1 MAEEQNQQPQRNLFS
16 TLKRLFSTDVII
28 RNDGGQLRT
37 VDVDNIQVDGVLQTN
52 ALVDRFNRIYT
63 TSTSYG
69 VNLNLAQNYQSA
81 RVQIYADYEAMD
93 TDPIIASAL
102 DIIADECTLKNTQ
115 GDVIQIRSADENIQK
130 ILYSLFY
137 DVLNIEF
144 NLWFWIRNM
153 CKYGDFFLKLEVAEK
168 YGVYNVIPFSAY
180 NIVRLEGTNPTNP
193 SEVIFKYDPTAAL
206 GATAGYST
214 SYQNTD
220 LGVTFYNYEMAHLR
234 LIGDINYLPYGRSY
248 LEPGRKLYKQYV
260 LMEDAMM
267 VHRLTRAPQRRIFY
281 VNVGAIPPNE
291 VENYMQRMISK
302 MKKTPLIDAKTGNYN
317 LNYNVQNMLEDFFIP
332 VRGNDQ
338 STRID
343 NAPPLE
349 YNGIEDINYL
359 LNKLFAALKIPKAF
373 LGYEKDLTGKAT
385 LAAED
390 IRFAR
395 TIERIQRIVVSELTK
410 IALVH
415 LYAHGYDD
423 ESLTNFDLTLTTPS
437 IIYEQERIALMKE
450 KMDLAAQMMETNFL
464 PTDWIYD
471 KLFHFSEEEFDEY
484 RDLVIEDK
492 KRAFRMAQIQEEG
505 NDPAESGAAYGTPHQ
520 IASMYGGYGTAP
532 LSGENVPQGYNEK
545 NPGEPTK
552 LPGRPEEKVSLI
564 NTADDPLGRDR
575 MGVYDLKSKPQT
587 GEAGNSLKHKFHGGS
602 PLSLKENHSATMG
615 AYLKTKD
622 SLQKMFPNRRVN
634 LFENESDLLNE
645 NHIKPDSD
653 LI

>member
-1 MAEEQNQQPQRNLFS
+1 MADQQPQRNLFS

-28 RNDGGQLRT
+28 RNDGGTLKT
-37 VDVDNIQVDGVLQTN
+37 VDVNQIQVDGVLQTN

-69 VNLNLAQNYQSA
+69 VNLNLSQNYQSA

-102 DIIADECTLKNTQ
+102 DIIADECTLKNAQ
-115 GDVIQIRSADENIQK
+115 GDVIQIRSSDENIQK

-137 DVLNIEF
+137 DILNIEF

-180 NIVRLEGTNPTNP
+180 NIVRLEGTNPSNP

-220 LGVTFYNYEMAHLR
+220 LGITFYNYEMAHLR
-234 LIGDINYLPYGRSY
+234 LIGDVNYLPYGRSY
-248 LEPGRKLYKQYV
+248 LEPGRRLYKQYV

-267 VHRLTRAPQRRIFY
+267 IHRLTRAPQRRIFY

-291 VENYMQRMISK
+291 VENYMQRMINK
-302 MKKTPLIDAKTGNYN
+302 MKKTPLVDQRTGQYN

-332 VRGNDQ
+332 VRGNDS

-395 TIERIQRIVVSELTK
+395 TIERIQRIVLSELTK

-450 KMDLAAQMMETNFL
+450 KMDLASQMMEASFL

-484 RDLVIEDK
+484 RDLIIEDK
-492 KRAFRMAQIQEEG
+492 KRMFRIKQIEEEG
-505 NDPAESGAAYGTPHQ
+505 NDPAESGQAYGTPHQ

-532 LSGENVPQGYNEK
+532 LSGQNVPQGYDET
-545 NPGEPTK
+545 NPGEPVK
-552 LPGRPEEKVSLI
+552 LPGRPANKVSLI
-564 NTADDPLGRDR
+564 NTSDDPLGRDR
-575 MGVYDLKSKPQT
+575 MGVYDLKSKSNS
-587 GEAGNSLKHKFHGGS
+587 GEDGLRAKFTGGS
-602 PLSLKENHSATMG
+602 PLSLRENKNTTVA
-615 AYLKTKD
+615 AYLTNKAALESFK
-622 SLQKMFPNRRVN
+622 KNKRVN
-634 LFENESDLLNE
+634 IYENDKTSELLDESR
-645 NHIKPDSD
+645 IRPDSD

>member
-130 ILYSLFY
+130 LLYSLFY

-220 LGVTFYNYEMAHLR
+220 LGITFYNYEMAHLR

-260 LMEDAMM
+260 LMEDAML

-291 VENYMQRMISK
+291 VENYIQRMISK

-338 STRID
+338 STRIE

-349 YNGIEDINYL
+349 YNGIEDVNYL

-423 ESLTNFDLTLTTPS
+423 ESLTNFDLSLTTPS

-450 KMDLAAQMMETNFL
+450 KMDLATQMMEASFL

-484 RDLVIEDK
+484 RDLIVEDK
-492 KRAFRMAQIQEEG
+492 KRQFRMTQIAEEG
-505 NDPAESGAAYGTPHQ
+505 NDPAESGTAYGTPHQ

-532 LSGENVPQGYNEK
+532 LSSENVPQGYNEK
-545 NPGEPTK
+545 NPNEPTK

-575 MGVYDLKSKPQT
+575 MGVYDLKSKAGG
-587 GEAGNSLKHKFHGGS
+587 GENSSSLKHKFHGGS
-602 PLSLKENHSATMG
+602 PMSLKEDYTRTKASFLQNRES
-615 AYLKTKD
+615 LKAFK
-622 SLQKMFPNRRVN
+622 RVN
-634 LFENESDLLNE
+634 LYEEPSQLLNE
-645 NHIKPDSD
+645 DLIKPDSD

>member
-1 MAEEQNQQPQRNLFS
+1 MADQQPQRNLFS

-28 RNDGGQLRT
+28 RNDGGTLKT
-37 VDVDNIQVDGVLQTN
+37 VDVNQIQIDGVLQTN

-69 VNLNLAQNYQSA
+69 VNLNLSQNYQSA

-93 TDPIIASAL
+93 TDPIVASAL
-102 DIIADECTLKNTQ
+102 DIIADECTLKNSQ
-115 GDVIQIRSADENIQK
+115 GDVIQIRSSDENIQK

-137 DVLNIEF
+137 DILNIEF

-180 NIVRLEGTNPTNP
+180 NIVRLEGTNPSNP

-220 LGVTFYNYEMAHLR
+220 LGITFYNYEMAHLR
-234 LIGDINYLPYGRSY
+234 LIGDVNYLPYGRSY
-248 LEPGRKLYKQYV
+248 LEPGRRLYKQYI

-267 VHRLTRAPQRRIFY
+267 IHRLTRAPQRRIFY

-291 VENYMQRMISK
+291 VENYMQRMINK
-302 MKKTPLIDAKTGNYN
+302 MKKTPLVDQKTGQYN

-332 VRGNDQ
+332 VRGNDS

-395 TIERIQRIVVSELTK
+395 TIERIQRIVLSELTK

-423 ESLTNFDLTLTTPS
+423 ESLTNFELLLTTPS

-450 KMDLAAQMMETNFL
+450 KMDLASQMMEASFL

-484 RDLVIEDK
+484 RDLILEDK
-492 KRAFRMAQIQEEG
+492 KRMFRIKQIEEEG
-505 NDPAESGAAYGTPHQ
+505 NDPAESGQAYGTPHQ

-532 LSGENVPQGYNEK
+532 LSGQNVPQGYDET
-545 NPGEPTK
+545 NPSEPTK
-552 LPGRPEEKVSLI
+552 LPGRPANKVSLI
-564 NTADDPLGRDR
+564 NTSDDPLGRDR
-575 MGVYDLKSKPQT
+575 MGVYDLKSKSNS
-587 GEAGNSLKHKFHGGS
+587 GEEGLKAKFTGGS
-602 PLSLKENHSATMG
+602 PLSLREGKNTTVAT
-615 AYLKTKD
+615 YLTNKTALESFK
-622 SLQKMFPNRRVN
+622 KKNRVN
-634 LFENESDLLNE
+634 IYEDDKTSQLLDESR
-645 NHIKPDSD
+645 IRPDSD

>member
-1 MAEEQNQQPQRNLFS
+1 
-16 TLKRLFSTDVII
+16 
-28 RNDGGQLRT
+28 
-37 VDVDNIQVDGVLQTN
+37 
-52 ALVDRFNRIYT
+52 
-63 TSTSYG
+63 
-69 VNLNLAQNYQSA
+69 
-81 RVQIYADYEAMD
+81 
-93 TDPIIASAL
+93 
-102 DIIADECTLKNTQ
+102 
-115 GDVIQIRSADENIQK
+115 
-130 ILYSLFY
+130 
-137 DVLNIEF
+137 
-144 NLWFWIRNM
+144 
-153 CKYGDFFLKLEVAEK
+153 
-168 YGVYNVIPFSAY
+168 
-180 NIVRLEGTNPTNP
+180 
-193 SEVIFKYDPTAAL
+193 
-206 GATAGYST
+206 
-214 SYQNTD
+214 
-220 LGVTFYNYEMAHLR
+220 
-234 LIGDINYLPYGRSY
+234 
-248 LEPGRKLYKQYV
+248 
-260 LMEDAMM
+260 MEDAMM
-267 VHRLTRAPQRRIFY
+267 IHRLTRAPQRRIFY

-291 VENYMQRMISK
+291 VENYMQRMINK
-302 MKKTPLIDAKTGNYN
+302 MKKTPLVDQKTGQYN

-395 TIERIQRIVVSELTK
+395 TIERIQRIVLSELNK

-423 ESLTNFDLTLTTPS
+423 ESLTNFELLLTTPS

-450 KMDLAAQMMETNFL
+450 KMDLAAQMMETSFL

-492 KRAFRMAQIQEEG
+492 KRMFRIKQIEEEG
-505 NDPAESGAAYGTPHQ
+505 NDPAESGQAYGTPHQ

-532 LSGENVPQGYNEK
+532 LSGQNVPQGYDET
-545 NPGEPTK
+545 NPGEPVK
-552 LPGRPEEKVSLI
+552 LPGRPANKVSLI

-575 MGVYDLKSKPQT
+575 MGVYDLKSKPNT
-587 GEAGNSLKHKFHGGS
+587 GEDGMKAKFTGGN
-602 PLSLKENHSATMG
+602 PMSLKENKSTAVA
-615 AYLKTKD
+615 AYLTNKAALEAYK
-622 SLQKMFPNRRVN
+622 KNKRVN
-634 LFENESDLLNE
+634 IYENDKTSELLDESR
-645 NHIKPDSD
+645 IKPDSD

>member
-1 MAEEQNQQPQRNLFS
+1 MADQQPQRNLFS

-28 RNDGGQLRT
+28 RNDGGTLKT
-37 VDVDNIQVDGVLQTN
+37 VDIDQIQVDGVLQTN

-69 VNLNLAQNYQSA
+69 VNLNLSQNYQSA

-102 DIIADECTLKNTQ
+102 DIISDECTLKNSQ
-115 GDVIQIRSADENIQK
+115 GDVIQIRSSDENIQK

-137 DVLNIEF
+137 DILNIEF

-180 NIVRLEGTNPTNP
+180 NIVRLEGTNPSNP

-220 LGVTFYNYEMAHLR
+220 LGITFYNYEMAHLR
-234 LIGDINYLPYGRSY
+234 LIGDVNYLPYGRSY
-248 LEPGRKLYKQYV
+248 LEPGRRLYKQYI

-267 VHRLTRAPQRRIFY
+267 IHRLTRAPQRRIFY

-291 VENYMQRMISK
+291 VENYMQRMINK
-302 MKKTPLIDAKTGNYN
+302 MKKTPLVDQKTGQYN

-332 VRGNDQ
+332 VRGNDS

-395 TIERIQRIVVSELTK
+395 TIERIQRIVLSELTK

-423 ESLTNFDLTLTTPS
+423 ESLTNFELSLTTPS

-450 KMDLAAQMMETNFL
+450 KMDLASQMMETSFL

-484 RDLVIEDK
+484 RDLVVEDK
-492 KRAFRMAQIQEEG
+492 KRMFRIKQIQEEG
-505 NDPAESGAAYGTPHQ
+505 NDPAESGQAYGTPHQ

-532 LSGENVPQGYNEK
+532 LSGQNVPQGYDET
-545 NPGEPTK
+545 NPSEPIK
-552 LPGRPEEKVSLI
+552 LPGRPSNKVSLI
-564 NTADDPLGRDR
+564 NTSEDPLGRDR
-575 MGVYDLKSKPQT
+575 MGVYDLKSKSIS
-587 GEAGNSLKHKFHGGS
+587 GEDGLKAKFTGGS
-602 PLSLKENHSATMG
+602 PLSLREGKNTTVAT
-615 AYLKTKD
+615 YLTNKAAFESFK
-622 SLQKMFPNRRVN
+622 KNKRVN
-634 LFENESDLLNE
+634 IYENDKKSELLDESR
-645 NHIKPDSD
+645 IRPDSD

>member
-1 MAEEQNQQPQRNLFS
+1 MADETRIEPQRNLFS
-16 TLKRLFSTDVII
+16 ALKRLFSTDVII
-28 RNDGGQLRT
+28 RNDGGELKT
-37 VDVDNIQVDGVLQTN
+37 VDVDNIQVNGVLQTN

-69 VNLNLAQNYQSA
+69 INLNLAQNYQSS
-81 RVQIYADYEAMD
+81 RVLIYADYEAMD

-115 GDVIQIRSADENIQK
+115 GDVLQIRSADENIQK

-137 DVLNIEF
+137 DILNVEF

-153 CKYGDFFLKLEVAEK
+153 CKYGDFFLKLEIAEK
-168 YGVYNVIPFSAY
+168 FGVYNVVPFSAY
-180 NIVRLEGTNPTNP
+180 NIVRLEGTNPHNP

-220 LGVTFYNYEMAHLR
+220 LGITFYNYEMAHLR
-234 LIGDINYLPYGRSY
+234 LIGDMNYLPYGRSY
-248 LEPGRKLYKQYV
+248 LEPGRRLYKQYV
-260 LMEDAMM
+260 LMEDAMLI
-267 VHRLTRAPQRRIFY
+267 HRLTRAPQRRIFY
-281 VNVGAIPPNE
+281 VNVGAIPPQE

-302 MKKTPLIDAKTGNYN
+302 MKKTPLVDGKTGQYN

-359 LNKLFAALKIPKAF
+359 LNKMFAALKIPKAF

-423 ESLTNFDLTLTTPS
+423 ESLTNFELTLTTPS
-437 IIYEQERIALMKE
+437 IIYEQERVALMKE
-450 KMDLAAQMMETNFL
+450 KMDLAAQMMETSFL

-484 RDLVIEDK
+484 RDLIVEDK
-492 KRAFRMAQIQEEG
+492 KRQFRNKQIEEEG
-505 NDPAESGAAYGTPHQ
+505 NDPAESGQAYGTPHQ
-520 IASMYGGYGTAP
+520 IASMYGGYGNTNLA
-532 LSGENVPQGYNEK
+532 GTEVPQGYDEI
-545 NPGEPTK
+545 NPDEPVK
-552 LPGRPEEKVSLI
+552 LPGRPEDKVSLI
-564 NTADDPLGRDR
+564 NTSDDPLGRDR
-575 MGVYDLKSKPQT
+575 MGVYDLKSKPTT
-587 GEAGNSLKHKFHGGS
+587 GEDSLKIKYKGDS
-602 PLSLKENHSATMG
+602 PVSLKENALTK
-615 AYLKTKD
+615 AAFLKNKK
-622 SLQKMFPNRRVN
+622 SLEDWGRKVH
-634 LFENESDLLNE
+634 LYKESELLNE
-645 NHIKPDSD
+645 NQIRKD
-653 LI
+653 LD

>member
-1 MAEEQNQQPQRNLFS
+1 MAEEQKQQPQRNLFS

-130 ILYSLFY
+130 LLYSLFY

-220 LGVTFYNYEMAHLR
+220 LGITFYNYEMAHLR

-248 LEPGRKLYKQYV
+248 LEPGRKLYKQYI
-260 LMEDAMM
+260 LMEDAML

-291 VENYMQRMISK
+291 VENYIQRMISK

-338 STRID
+338 STRIE

-349 YNGIEDINYL
+349 YNGIEDVNYL

-410 IALVH
+410 VALVH

-423 ESLTNFDLTLTTPS
+423 ESLTNFDLSLTTPS

-450 KMDLAAQMMETNFL
+450 KMDLAAQMMETSFL

-484 RDLVIEDK
+484 RDLIVEDK
-492 KRAFRMAQIQEEG
+492 KRQFRMTQIAEEG
-505 NDPAESGAAYGTPHQ
+505 NDPATSGTAYGTPHQ
-520 IASMYGGYGTAP
+520 IASMYGGYGSAP
-532 LSGENVPQGYNEK
+532 LSSENVPQGYNEK
-545 NPGEPTK
+545 NPNEPTK

-564 NTADDPLGRDR
+564 GTADDPLGRDR
-575 MGVYDLKSKPQT
+575 MGTYDLKSKSNS
-587 GEAGNSLKHKFHGGS
+587 GENGSSLKHKFHGGS
-602 PLSLKENHSATMG
+602 PMSLKEDYTRTKTSFLQNRES
-615 AYLKTKD
+615 LKAFK
-622 SLQKMFPNRRVN
+622 RVN
-634 LFENESDLLNE
+634 LYEEPSQLLNE
-645 NHIKPDSD
+645 DLIKPDSD

>member
-1 MAEEQNQQPQRNLFS
+1 MAEQQPQRNMFS
-16 TLKRLFSTDVII
+16 ALKRLFSTDVII
-28 RNDGGQLRT
+28 RNDGGELRT
-37 VDVDNIQVDGVLQTN
+37 VDVENIQTNGVLQTN

-69 VNLNLAQNYQSA
+69 VNLNLSQNYQSA

-93 TDPIIASAL
+93 TDPIVASAL
-102 DIIADECTLKNTQ
+102 DIIADECTLKNAQ
-115 GDVIQIRSADENIQK
+115 GEVLQIRGADANIQK

-153 CKYGDFFLKLEVAEK
+153 CKYGDFFLKLEIAEK

-180 NIVRLEGTNPTNP
+180 NIVRLEGTNPSNP

-220 LGVTFYNYEMAHLR
+220 LGITFYNYEMAHLR
-234 LIGDINYLPYGRSY
+234 LIGDVNYLPYGRSY
-248 LEPGRKLYKQYV
+248 LEPARKLYKQYV
-260 LMEDAMM
+260 LMEDAMLI
-267 VHRLTRAPQRRIFY
+267 HRITRAPQRRIFF

-302 MKKTPLIDAKTGNYN
+302 MKKTPLVDQRTGNYN

-332 VRGNDQ
+332 VRGND
-338 STRID
+338 SATRID

-359 LNKLFAALKIPKAF
+359 LNKMFAALKIPKAF

-395 TIERIQRIVVSELTK
+395 TIERLQRIVLSELTK

-423 ESLTNFDLTLTTPS
+423 ESLTNFELNLTTPS

-450 KMDLAAQMMETNFL
+450 KMDLAAQMMETSFL

-484 RDLVIEDK
+484 RDLVVEDK
-492 KRAFRMAQIQEEG
+492 KRAFRMKQIEEEG
-505 NDPAESGAAYGTPHQ
+505 NDPAESGTAYGTPHQ
-520 IASMYGGYGTAP
+520 IASMYGGYGSAP
-532 LSGENVPQGYNEK
+532 LSGNNVPQGYDET

-552 LPGRPEEKVSLI
+552 LPGRPSSKVSLI

-575 MGVYDLKSKPQT
+575 MGVYDLKSKAT
-587 GEAGNSLKHKFHGGS
+587 AGEDRNSLRNKFHGGS
-602 PLSLKENHSATMG
+602 PLSLKENYNNTVA
-615 AYLKTKD
+615 AYLKNKSTLEQFGK
-622 SLQKMFPNRRVN
+622 KRVN
-634 LFENESDLLNE
+634 IYNEESQLLNE
-645 NHIKPDSD
+645 DQIRRD
-653 LI
+653 LE

>member
-1 MAEEQNQQPQRNLFS
+1 MAEQQPQRNLFS

-28 RNDGGQLRT
+28 RNDGGELKT
-37 VDVDNIQVDGVLQTN
+37 VDVDNIQVNGVLQTN

-69 VNLNLAQNYQSA
+69 VNLNLSQNYQSA

-102 DIIADECTLKNTQ
+102 DIIADECTLKNSQ

-130 ILYSLFY
+130 ILRSLFY

-220 LGVTFYNYEMAHLR
+220 LGITFYNYEMAHLR

-248 LEPGRKLYKQYV
+248 LEPGRRLYKQYI

-267 VHRLTRAPQRRIFY
+267 IHRLTRAPQRRIFY

-291 VENYMQRMISK
+291 VENYMQRMINK
-302 MKKTPLIDAKTGNYN
+302 MKKTPLVDQRTGQYN

-332 VRGNDQ
+332 VRGNDS

-395 TIERIQRIVVSELTK
+395 TIERIQRIVLSELTK

-450 KMDLAAQMMETNFL
+450 KMDLASQMMEASFL

-484 RDLVIEDK
+484 RDLIIEDK
-492 KRAFRMAQIQEEG
+492 KRMFRIKQIEEEG
-505 NDPAESGAAYGTPHQ
+505 NDPAESGQAYGTPHQ

-532 LSGENVPQGYNEK
+532 LSGQNVPQGYDET
-545 NPGEPTK
+545 NPGEPVK
-552 LPGRPEEKVSLI
+552 LPGRPANKVSLI
-564 NTADDPLGRDR
+564 NTSDDPLGRDR
-575 MGVYDLKSKPQT
+575 MGVYDLKSKSNS
-587 GEAGNSLKHKFHGGS
+587 GEDGLRAKFTGGS
-602 PLSLKENHSATMG
+602 PLSLRENKNTTVA
-615 AYLKTKD
+615 AYLTNKAALESFK
-622 SLQKMFPNRRVN
+622 KNKRVN
-634 LFENESDLLNE
+634 IYENDKTSELLDESR
-645 NHIKPDSD
+645 IRPDSD

>member
-1 MAEEQNQQPQRNLFS
+1 MAEQQPQRNLFS

-37 VDVDNIQVDGVLQTN
+37 VDVDNIQVNGVLQTN

-69 VNLNLAQNYQSA
+69 VNLNLSQNYQSA

-102 DIIADECTLKNTQ
+102 DIIADECTLKNAQ

-180 NIVRLEGTNPTNP
+180 NIVRLEGTNPSNP

-220 LGVTFYNYEMAHLR
+220 LGITFYNYEMAHLR

-248 LEPGRKLYKQYV
+248 LEPGRRLYKQYI

-267 VHRLTRAPQRRIFY
+267 IHRLTRAPQRRIFY

-291 VENYMQRMISK
+291 VENYMQRMINK
-302 MKKTPLIDAKTGNYN
+302 MKKTPLVDQRTGQYN

-332 VRGNDQ
+332 VRGNDT

-395 TIERIQRIVVSELTK
+395 TIERIQRIVLSELTK

-423 ESLTNFDLTLTTPS
+423 ESLTNFDLMLTTPS

-450 KMDLAAQMMETNFL
+450 KMELASQMMETSFL

-484 RDLVIEDK
+484 RDLIVEDK
-492 KRAFRMAQIQEEG
+492 KRMFRIKQIEEEG
-505 NDPAESGAAYGTPHQ
+505 NDPAESGQAYGTPHQ

-532 LSGENVPQGYNEK
+532 LSGNNVPQGYDET

-552 LPGRPEEKVSLI
+552 LPGRPESKVSLI
-564 NTADDPLGRDR
+564 NTHDDPLGRDR
-575 MGVYDLKSKPQT
+575 LGVYDLKSKPNT
-587 GEAGNSLKHKFHGGS
+587 GEEGSSLKAKFTGGS
-602 PLSLKENHSATMG
+602 PLSLREDYNRTTA
-615 AYLKTKD
+615 AYLQNKKTLESFK
-622 SLQKMFPNRRVN
+622 KNRVN
-634 LFENESDLLNE
+634 LFEEKSDLLNE
-645 NHIKPDSD
+645 SRIKPDSD

>member
-1 MAEEQNQQPQRNLFS
+1 MADQQPQRNLFS
-16 TLKRLFSTDVII
+16 ALKRLFSTDVII
-28 RNDGGQLRT
+28 RNDGGELKT
-37 VDVDNIQVDGVLQTN
+37 VDVDRIQVDGVLQTN

-69 VNLNLAQNYQSA
+69 VNLNLSQNYQSA

-93 TDPIIASAL
+93 TDPIVASAL

-115 GDVIQIRSADENIQK
+115 GEVLQIRGADENIQK

-153 CKYGDFFLKLEVAEK
+153 CKYGDFFLKLEIAEK

-180 NIVRLEGTNPTNP
+180 NIVRLEGTNPSNP

-220 LGVTFYNYEMAHLR
+220 LGITFYNYEMAHLR

-248 LEPGRKLYKQYV
+248 LEPARKLYKQYV

-267 VHRLTRAPQRRIFY
+267 IHRITRAPQRRIFF

-302 MKKTPLIDAKTGNYN
+302 MKKTPLVDQRTGNYN

-332 VRGNDQ
+332 VRGNDA
-338 STRID
+338 STRIE

-359 LNKLFAALKIPKAF
+359 LNKMFAALKIPKAF

-395 TIERIQRIVVSELTK
+395 TIERLQRIVLSELTK

-423 ESLTNFDLTLTTPS
+423 ESLTNFELNLTTPS
-437 IIYEQERIALMKE
+437 IIYEQERVALMKE
-450 KMDLAAQMMETNFL
+450 KMDLAAQMMETSFL

-484 RDLVIEDK
+484 RDLVVEDK
-492 KRAFRMAQIQEEG
+492 KRIFRMKQIEEEG
-505 NDPAESGAAYGTPHQ
+505 NDPAESGTAYGTPHQ
-520 IASMYGGYGTAP
+520 IASMYGGYGSAP
-532 LSGENVPQGYNEK
+532 LSGQNVPQGYDET
-545 NPGEPTK
+545 NPSEPTK
-552 LPGRPEEKVSLI
+552 LPGRPSNKVSLI

-575 MGVYDLKSKPQT
+575 MGVYDLKSKPT
-587 GEAGNSLKHKFHGGS
+587 SGENSNSLKTKFHGGS
-602 PLSLKENHSATMG
+602 PLSLKENYSNTVAT
-615 AYLKTKD
+615 YLKNK
-622 SLQKMFPNRRVN
+622 SALEQFGKKRVN
-634 LFENESDLLNE
+634 IYNEESQLLNE
-645 NHIKPDSD
+645 NQIRRD
-653 LI
+653 LE